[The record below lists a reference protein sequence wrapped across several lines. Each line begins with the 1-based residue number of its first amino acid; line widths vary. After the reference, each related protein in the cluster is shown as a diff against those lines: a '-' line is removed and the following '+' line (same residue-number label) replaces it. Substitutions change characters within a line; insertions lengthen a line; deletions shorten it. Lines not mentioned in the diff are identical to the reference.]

1 MEDNIFSQVNSNMTR
16 GNDLKLCQRR
26 FRLAIRKNLFSETM
40 VKYSN
45 RLPKEV
51 LKSPFLEV
59 FKKRGGVALRDLISG
74 HGGGTL
80 VVGEDDLRRYFP
92 ILLIL

>member
-1 MEDNIFSQVNSNMTR
+1 MEDNIFSQVTSNMTR

-51 LKSPFLEV
+51 LNSPFLEV
-59 FKKRGGVALRDLISG
+59 FKKRGGVALRDAVSG
-74 HGGGTL
+74 HGGGGL
-80 VVGEDDLRRYFP
+80 AVGSDDLSGLFRP
-92 ILLIL
+92 